1 MTADTDKPGASGSGP
16 TSSTRPKNL
25 GRGLAA
31 LFGEESADYAE
42 LDKARPAKAVPIE
55 FLRPGKYQPRHRFD
69 QAQIQ
74 SLVDSVKEKGIL
86 QPILVRRLAS
96 EPNAYE
102 IVAGERRWRAAQLA
116 QLHEVPVNIRELSDR
131 DALEIALVEN
141 IQRENLNAMEEADG
155 YRRLMDEFKHTQED
169 LAKVLGKS
177 RSHIA
182 NLLRLLSLPEGI
194 RIMVESGELSAGHAR
209 ALIGIEGAEEIAKQ
223 AIAED
228 LSVRQVEELAKA
240 ERRKAAPAK
249 GEAAKKKAA
258 PRDSNIVALERDLTN
273 LLGLKVGIS
282 FDGKGGVLSV
292 HYKTLDQLDDVLRR
306 MGK

>member
-1 MTADTDKPGASGSGP
+1 MSADTDKQGAA
-16 TSSTRPKNL
+16 RPKNL

-69 QAQIQ
+69 SSQIQ

-116 QLHEVPVNIRELSDR
+116 QLHEVPVTIRELSDR

-177 RSHIA
+177 RPHIA
-182 NLLRLLSLPEGI
+182 NLLRLLSLPEGV
-194 RIMVESGELSAGHAR
+194 RVLVESGELSAGHAR
-209 ALIGIEGAEEIAKQ
+209 ALIGIDDAETIAKE
-223 AIAED
+223 AIAEG
-228 LSVRQVEELAKA
+228 LSVRQTEELAKA
-240 ERRKAAPAK
+240 ERRKGAGK
-249 GEAAKKKAA
+249 RELAKKK
-258 PRDSNIVALERDLTN
+258 PQPKDSNIVALERDLTN

-292 HYKTLDQLDDVLRR
+292 HYSTLDQLDDVLRR

>member
-1 MTADTDKPGASGSGP
+1 MSADSEKQGAAA
-16 TSSTRPKNL
+16 STGARPKL

-69 QAQIQ
+69 PSQIQ
-74 SLVDSVKEKGIL
+74 SLVDSIKEKGIL

-116 QLHEVPVNIRELSDR
+116 QLHEVPVAIRELSDR

-169 LAKVLGKS
+169 LAKVIGKS

-182 NLLRLLSLPEGI
+182 NLMRLLSLPEGV
-194 RIMVESGELSAGHAR
+194 RVLVESGELSAGHAR
-209 ALIGIEGAEEIAKQ
+209 ALIGIDDAEAIAKE
-223 AIAED
+223 AIAQG
-228 LSVRQVEELAKA
+228 LSVRQTEELAKA
-240 ERRKAAPAK
+240 ERRKGAGK
-249 GEAAKKKAA
+249 RETAKKKPQ
-258 PRDSNIVALERDLTN
+258 PRDSNIVALERDLSN

-292 HYKTLDQLDDVLRR
+292 HYSTLEQLDDVLRR

>member
-1 MTADTDKPGASGSGP
+1 MSADSDKQGAVS
-16 TSSTRPKNL
+16 RPKNL

-55 FLRPGKYQPRHRFD
+55 HLRPGKYQPRQNFD
-69 QAQIQ
+69 PAQIQ
-74 SLVDSVKEKGIL
+74 SLVDSVKAKGIL
-86 QPILVRRLAS
+86 QPILVRRLAG

-116 QLHEVPVNIRELSDR
+116 QLHEVPVTIRELSDR

-155 YRRLMDEFKHTQED
+155 YRRLMDEFKHTQDE
-169 LAKVLGKS
+169 LAKVIGKS
-177 RSHIA
+177 RSHVA
-182 NLLRLLSLPEGI
+182 NMMRLLSLPDGV
-194 RIMVESGELSAGHAR
+194 RALVEKGKLSAGHAR
-209 ALIGIEGAEEIAKQ
+209 ALIGIDPEAAEHIAEEAV
-223 AIAED
+223 EEGH
-228 LSVRQVEELAKA
+228 SVRQIEWRVKI
-240 ERRKAAPAK
+240 EREQQS
-249 GEAAKKKAA
+249 GT
-258 PRDSNIVALERDLTN
+258 RDRTRNRPKMRPKDANIVALERDLTN
-273 LLGLKVGIS
+273 LLGLKVGIT

-292 HYKTLDQLDDVLRR
+292 KYRTLDQLDEVLRR

>member
-1 MTADTDKPGASGSGP
+1 MSADTDKPGAVS
-16 TSSTRPKNL
+16 RPKNL

-42 LDKARPAKAVPIE
+42 LDKTRPAKAVPIE

-69 QAQIQ
+69 PSQIQ

-116 QLHEVPVNIRELSDR
+116 QLHEVPVTIRELSDR

-169 LAKVLGKS
+169 LAKVIGKS

-182 NLLRLLSLPEGI
+182 NMMRLLGLPEGV
-194 RIMVESGELSAGHAR
+194 RGLVESGELSAGHAR
-209 ALIGIEGAEEIAKQ
+209 ALIGIDDAEVLAKE
-223 AIAED
+223 AIAQG
-228 LSVRQVEELAKA
+228 LSVRQTEELAKA
-240 ERRKAAPAK
+240 ERRKGAGK
-249 GEAAKKKAA
+249 RESAKKK
-258 PRDSNIVALERDLTN
+258 PQPKDSNIVALERDLSN

-292 HYKTLDQLDDVLRR
+292 HYSTLEQLDDVLRR

>member
-1 MTADTDKPGASGSGP
+1 
-16 TSSTRPKNL
+16 
-25 GRGLAA
+25 

-69 QAQIQ
+69 SAQIQ
-74 SLVDSVKEKGIL
+74 SLVESVKEKGIL

-116 QLHEVPVNIRELSDR
+116 QLHEVPVTIRELSDR

-155 YRRLMDEFKHTQED
+155 YRRLMDEFKHTQDD
-169 LAKVLGKS
+169 LAKVIGKS

-194 RIMVESGELSAGHAR
+194 RLLVESGELSAGHAR
-209 ALIGIEGAEEIAKQ
+209 ALIGIDDAE
-223 AIAED
+223 AIAQEAITQG
-228 LSVRQVEELAKA
+228 LSVRQTEELAKA
-240 ERRKAAPAK
+240 ERRKGAGK
-249 GEAAKKKAA
+249 RELVKKKPQ
-258 PRDSNIVALERDLTN
+258 PRDSNIVARERDLTN

-292 HYKTLDQLDDVLRR
+292 HYSTLDQLDDVLRR

>member
-1 MTADTDKPGASGSGP
+1 MSADTDKPGAVS
-16 TSSTRPKNL
+16 RPKNL

-42 LDKARPAKAVPIE
+42 LDKTRSAKAVPIE

-69 QAQIQ
+69 PSQIQ

-116 QLHEVPVNIRELSDR
+116 QLHEVPVTIRELSDR

-169 LAKVLGKS
+169 LAKVIGKS

-182 NLLRLLSLPEGI
+182 NMMRLLGLPEGV
-194 RIMVESGELSAGHAR
+194 RGLVESGELSAGHAR
-209 ALIGIEGAEEIAKQ
+209 ALIGIDDAEVLAKE
-223 AIAED
+223 AIAQG
-228 LSVRQVEELAKA
+228 LSVRQTEELAKA
-240 ERRKAAPAK
+240 ERRKGASK
-249 GEAAKKKAA
+249 RESAKKK
-258 PRDSNIVALERDLTN
+258 PQPKDSNIVALERDLSN

-292 HYKTLDQLDDVLRR
+292 HYSTLEQLDDVLRR

>member
-1 MTADTDKPGASGSGP
+1 MSADGDKTGAVS
-16 TSSTRPKNL
+16 RPKNL

-55 FLRPGKYQPRHRFD
+55 FLRPGKYQPRHNFD
-69 QAQIQ
+69 PVQIQ
-74 SLVDSVKEKGIL
+74 SLVDSVKAQGIL
-86 QPILVRRLAS
+86 QPILVRRLAN

-116 QLHEVPVNIRELSDR
+116 QLHEVPVTIRELSDR

-169 LAKVLGKS
+169 LAKVIGKS
-177 RSHIA
+177 RSHVA
-182 NLLRLLSLPEGI
+182 NLLRLLSLPDGV
-194 RIMVESGELSAGHAR
+194 RALVESGELSAGHAR
-209 ALIGIEGAEEIAKQ
+209 ALIGIEDAENIAQ
-223 AIAED
+223 EAIKEG
-228 LSVRQVEELAKA
+228 LSVRQVEWLAKA
-240 ERRKAAPAK
+240 DREQTIGRRTAATM
-249 GEAAKKKAA
+249 KKKMQSK
-258 PRDSNIVALERDLTN
+258 DSNIVALERDLTN

-292 HYKTLDQLDDVLRR
+292 RYNTLDQLDDVLRR

>member
-1 MTADTDKPGASGSGP
+1 MSADSDKQGATP
-16 TSSTRPKNL
+16 RPKNL

-55 FLRPGKYQPRHRFD
+55 FLRPGKYQPRHRFEPS
-69 QAQIQ
+69 QIQ

-116 QLHEVPVNIRELSDR
+116 QLHEVPVTIRELSDR

-169 LAKVLGKS
+169 LAKVIGKS

-182 NLLRLLSLPEGI
+182 NLLRLLSLPEGV
-194 RIMVESGELSAGHAR
+194 RLLVESGELSAGHAR
-209 ALIGIEGAEEIAKQ
+209 ALIGIDDAEAIAKE
-223 AIAED
+223 AIAQG
-228 LSVRQVEELAKA
+228 LSVRQTEELAKA
-240 ERRKAAPAK
+240 ERRKGAGK
-249 GEAAKKKAA
+249 RDSAKKKPQ
-258 PRDSNIVALERDLTN
+258 PRDSNIVALERDLSN

-292 HYKTLDQLDDVLRR
+292 HYSTLEQLDDVLRR

>member
-1 MTADTDKPGASGSGP
+1 MTADSDKSAAPAGA
-16 TSSTRPKNL
+16 RPKNL

-55 FLRPGKYQPRHRFD
+55 FLRPGKYQPRQRFD
-69 QAQIQ
+69 QSQIQ
-74 SLVDSVKEKGIL
+74 SLVDSIKEKGIL
-86 QPILVRRLAS
+86 QPILVRRLAN

-141 IQRENLNAMEEADG
+141 IQRENLNAIEEADG
-155 YRRLMDEFKHTQED
+155 YRRLMEEFKHTQED
-169 LAKVLGKS
+169 LAKAVGKS
-177 RSHIA
+177 RSHVA

-194 RIMVESGELSAGHAR
+194 RLLVESGELSAGHAR
-209 ALIGIEGAEEIAKQ
+209 ALIGIEDAEALAKQ
-223 AIAED
+223 AVAED
-228 LSVRQVEELAKA
+228 LSVRQIEELAKA
-240 ERRKAAPAK
+240 ERRKSAGK
-249 GEAAKKKAA
+249 SEGEGAKKKSA
-258 PRDSNIVALERDLTN
+258 PRDANIIALERDLTN